1 ELLTGHGPYRI
12 TSLRPLEVMR
22 AIVEQEPER
31 PSAAV
36 DRTARVTSREVAAD
50 AALTPWVVS
59 QTRESS
65 PQRLP
70 QRLRGDLAA
79 ILITAPRKDPARR
92 YASVAAF
99 AEDVRAY
106 LARRPV
112 SARRDHP
119 LYRAAKFVRRN
130 RWAVLAAAV
139 VAAVGLA
146 AATSYVV
153 QSRRVARERDRAE
166 RVSRFLMDLFHV
178 SNPGEARG
186 STVTAREVLDKGA
199 AKIES
204 ELKGERGARGELRA
218 TRAGFYDNP
227 GLYDQAARLARESLE
242 FRRKVASR
250 EPAALAT
257 TLNHLGNILMDKG
270 DLPDAEVAYREALAL
285 RRPLHGNESPEVA
298 ESLNNL
304 AGVQSELGRY
314 EESEKLLLESL
325 AVKRKLL
332 GVEDGRVATTIL
344 NLGVVR
350 YKQGDIAGSEKYLR
364 EALALQR
371 KALGDDHPD
380 VAFTTQ
386 ALGVLLDERGRYA
399 EAEKAHRDALALQ
412 RKVLGPEHPDVA
424 TTITN
429 LGNTLLH
436 AGRLAEAQAAYD

>member
-65 PQRLP
+65 PQRLR
-70 QRLRGDLAA
+70 QRLRGDLDA
-79 ILITAPRKDPARR
+79 ILITALRKDPARR

-99 AEDVRAY
+99 AEDVRAS

-119 LYRAAKFVRRN
+119 LYRAAKFLHRN

-139 VAAVGLA
+139 VAAVGMA
-146 AATSYVV
+146 AAASYVV

-166 RVSRFLMDLFHV
+166 RVSRFLTDLFHV

-186 STVTAREVLDKGA
+186 STITAREVLDKGA
-199 AKIES
+199 ARIES
-204 ELKGERGARGELRA
+204 ELKEEPEIRAELMD
-218 TRAGFYDNP
+218 TMAGVYDNL
-227 GLYDQAARLARESLE
+227 GLYDQPARLGAESLE
-242 FRRKVASR
+242 FRRKVARR
-250 EPAALAT
+250 EPAALAR

-270 DLPDAEVAYREALAL
+270 DLPDAETAYREALEL

-304 AGVQSELGRY
+304 AGVLSELGRY
-314 EESEKLLLESL
+314 EDSEKLLLESL

-332 GVEDGRVATTIL
+332 GKDDARVGTTVL

-350 YKQGDIAGSEKYLR
+350 YTRGDIAV
-364 EALALQR
+364 
-371 KALGDDHPD
+371 P
-380 VAFTTQ
+380 
-386 ALGVLLDERGRYA
+386 GRHLPA
-399 EAEKAHRDALALQ
+399 
-412 RKVLGPEHPDVA
+412 PS
-424 TTITN
+424 
-429 LGNTLLH
+429 
-436 AGRLAEAQAAYD
+436 

>member
-65 PQRLP
+65 PQRLR
-70 QRLRGDLAA
+70 QRLRGDLDA
-79 ILITAPRKDPARR
+79 ILITALRKDPARR
-92 YASVAAF
+92 YASVEAF
-99 AEDVRAY
+99 AEDIRAY

-112 SARRDHP
+112 SARRDHL

-139 VAAVGLA
+139 IAAVGVA

-153 QSRRVARERDRAE
+153 QSRRGVRARDRAE
-166 RVSRFLMDLFHV
+166 RVSRFLTDLFHV

-204 ELKGERGARGELRA
+204 ELKEEPDVRAELMDTMA
-218 TRAGFYDNP
+218 AVYDNL
-227 GLYDQAARLARESLE
+227 GLYEQAARLARESLE

-250 EPAALAT
+250 DPAALAT

-332 GVEDGRVATTIL
+332 GGDDSRVATTIL

-350 YKQGDIAGSEKYLR
+350 YKQGDIAGSARYLR
-364 EALALQR
+364 EGLAL
-371 KALGDDHPD
+371 HS
-380 VAFTTQ
+380 
-386 ALGVLLDERGRYA
+386 
-399 EAEKAHRDALALQ
+399 
-412 RKVLGPEHPDVA
+412 KVLGPHHPHLA
-424 TTITN
+424 FST
-429 LGNTLLH
+429 H
-436 AGRLAEAQAAYD
+436 ALRR